1 LLKRSDPA
9 RRRQASGLILRI
21 SQQSTRGMT
30 QMGVKI
36 EELASYTTWLDEDS
50 RPISEDKVRGFEEHF
65 IGLVNDIKE
74 EIMSKKKFNEELMTR
89 VVRRS
94 TLVLNQSWSTRK
106 G

>member
-1 LLKRSDPA
+1 
-9 RRRQASGLILRI
+9 
-21 SQQSTRGMT
+21 MT